1 MNLVIT
7 GASGFIGSE
16 LVERLGPWHD
26 LKLLTKRRSPKK
38 AGFLNTMVVW
48 EPGDPG
54 EWEGCVEGA
63 DGIINLAGEPI
74 ANKRWS
80 EGAKGQNSFQ
90 PCRIRRA
97 RWSGRLPEQKRS
109 PSFSSAVPRWAT
121 MDHGAMRPVTE
132 NSPAGARLF
141 WPRFAVEWEEEAR
154 QAQSH
159 GVRVALLRT
168 GIVLGRGQGA
178 LAKMVK
184 PFKLFAGGYL
194 GSGKQWMPW
203 IHVED
208 EVGLIQF
215 LIGKENAAGA
225 FNATAP
231 NPVTME
237 EFCSALASVL
247 NRPSWAPVPASVLT
261 LLLGEMAE
269 MLLTGQ
275 RAVPKAAQDLG
286 YSFRYSNV
294 LEALK
299 SLRL

>member
-1 MNLVIT
+1 MNLVLT
-7 GASGFIGSE
+7 GASGFIGSK
-16 LVERLGPWHD
+16 LVERLGQSHD
-26 LKLLTKRRSPKK
+26 LKLLTRRQPKK
-38 AGFLNTMVVW
+38 TGLPGTQWIIW
-48 EPGDPG
+48 EPGNPG
-54 EWEGCVEGA
+54 EWERCIEGA

-74 ANKRWS
+74 AKKRWS
-80 EGAKGQNSFQ
+80 LEQKD
-90 PCRIRRA
+90 RIRFSRVNTTRA
-97 RWSGRLPEQKRS
+97 LVRAIAKTKHKPKFLING
-109 PSFSSAVPRWAT
+109 SAVGYYGPRG
-121 MDHGAMRPVTE
+121 DELLTE
-132 NSPAGARLF
+132 NSPAGAGFLADVCR
-141 WPRFAVEWEEEAR
+141 EWEDEAR
-154 QAQSH
+154 HAQSD

-168 GIVLGRGQGA
+168 GIVLGKGEGA

-215 LIGKENAAGA
+215 LIEKETASGA

-237 EFCSALASVL
+237 EFCKKLASVL
-247 NRPSWAPVPASVLT
+247 NRPSWAPVPAPVLR

-275 RAVPKAAQDLG
+275 RALPKAAQDLG
-286 YSFRYSNV
+286 YVFRYRNIFD
-294 LEALK
+294 ALQ

>member
-1 MNLVIT
+1 MNLVLT
-7 GASGFIGSE
+7 GASGFIGSK
-16 LVERLGPWHD
+16 LVERLGQSHD
-26 LKLLTKRRSPKK
+26 LKLLTRRQPKK
-38 AGFLNTMVVW
+38 TGLPRTQWIIW
-48 EPGDPG
+48 EPGAPG
-54 EWEGCVEGA
+54 EWERCIEGA

-74 ANKRWS
+74 AKKRWS
-80 EGAKGQNSFQ
+80 LEQKD
-90 PCRIRRA
+90 RIRFSRVNTTRA
-97 RWSGRLPEQKRS
+97 LVRAIAKTKHKPKFLING
-109 PSFSSAVPRWAT
+109 SAVGYYGPRG
-121 MDHGAMRPVTE
+121 DELLTE
-132 NSPAGARLF
+132 NSPAGAGFLADVCR
-141 WPRFAVEWEEEAR
+141 EWEDEAR
-154 QAQSH
+154 QAQSD

-168 GIVLGRGQGA
+168 GIVLGKGEGA

-215 LIGKENAAGA
+215 LIEKETASGA

-237 EFCSALASVL
+237 EFCKKLASVL
-247 NRPSWAPVPASVLT
+247 NRPSWAPVPAPVLR

-275 RAVPKAAQDLG
+275 RALPKAAQDLG
-286 YSFRYSNV
+286 YVFRYRNIFD
-294 LEALK
+294 ALQ

>member
-1 MNLVIT
+1 MNLIIT

-16 LVERLGPWHD
+16 LVERLGSAHD
-26 LKLLTKRRSPKK
+26 LKLLTRQRPKK
-38 AGFLNTMVVW
+38 AVPSRTQWILW
-48 EPGDPG
+48 EPGAPG
-54 EWEGCVEGA
+54 EWERCVEGA

-80 EGAKGQNSFQ
+80 
-90 PCRIRRA
+90 
-97 RWSGRLPEQKRS
+97 LEQKDKIR
-109 PSFSSAVPRWAT
+109 FSRVNTTRALVRAIAKEKNKPKFLISGSAVGYYGPRG
-121 MDHGAMRPVTE
+121 DEPLTE
-132 NSPAGARLF
+132 NSPAGAGFLADVCR
-141 WPRFAVEWEEEAR
+141 EWEDEAR
-154 QAQSH
+154 QAQGH

-168 GIVLGRGQGA
+168 GIVLGKGEGA

-215 LIGKENAAGA
+215 LMDHENAAGA

-237 EFCSALASVL
+237 DFCKALASVL

-286 YSFRYSNV
+286 YSFRYPNI
-294 LEALK
+294 LEALR

>member
-1 MNLVIT
+1 MNLIIT

-16 LVERLGPWHD
+16 LVERLGSAHD
-26 LKLLTKRRSPKK
+26 LKLLTRQRGKK
-38 AGFLNTMVVW
+38 AVPSRTQWILW
-48 EPGDPG
+48 EPGAPG
-54 EWEGCVEGA
+54 EWERCVEGA

-74 ANKRWS
+74 ANNRWS
-80 EGAKGQNSFQ
+80 LEQKE
-90 PCRIRRA
+90 RIRFSRVNTTRA
-97 RWSGRLPEQKRS
+97 LVRAIAKAKDKPKFLISG
-109 PSFSSAVPRWAT
+109 SAVGYYGPRG
-121 MDHGAMRPVTE
+121 DEPLTE
-132 NSPAGARLF
+132 NSPAGAGFLADVCR
-141 WPRFAVEWEEEAR
+141 EWEDEAR
-154 QAQSH
+154 QAQGH

-168 GIVLGRGQGA
+168 GIVLGKGEGA

-215 LIGKENAAGA
+215 LMDHENAAGA

-237 EFCSALASVL
+237 DFCKALASVL
-247 NRPSWAPVPASVLT
+247 NRPSWAPVPASALT

-286 YSFRYSNV
+286 YSFRYPNI
-294 LEALK
+294 LEALR

>member
-7 GASGFIGSE
+7 GASGFIGTQ
-16 LVERLGPWHD
+16 LVDRLATSHD
-26 LKLLTKRRSPKK
+26 LKLLTRRRPNKV
-38 AGFLNTMVVW
+38 GLTRTQWIVW
-48 EPGDPG
+48 EPGVPG
-54 EWEGCVEGA
+54 EWERSIEGA

-80 EGAKGQNSFQ
+80 TEQKE
-90 PCRIRRA
+90 RIRFSRVNTTRGLVRA
-97 RWSGRLPEQKRS
+97 IAKAKDRPKFLVSG
-109 PSFSSAVPRWAT
+109 SAVGYYGPRGDELLT
-121 MDHGAMRPVTE
+121 ESSPIGAGFLADVCR
-132 NSPAGARLF
+132 
-141 WPRFAVEWEEEAR
+141 EWEDEAK

-159 GVRVALLRT
+159 GVRLALLRT
-168 GIVLGRGQGA
+168 GIVLGKGEGA

-215 LIGKENAAGA
+215 LMDKQDAAGA
-225 FNATAP
+225 FNAMAP

-237 EFCSALASVL
+237 EFCSALATVL

-275 RAVPKAAQDLG
+275 RAVPKAAQGLG